1 MGLIL
6 PIINVSLSF
15 KNAQYPVRL
24 CASFCMGPNVVP
36 LQRFVFACHLD
47 IIILRKKAKYNI
59 INHVIRIYS
68 PGTHSVVEVM
78 Q

>member
-1 MGLIL
+1 
-6 PIINVSLSF
+6 
-15 KNAQYPVRL
+15 
-24 CASFCMGPNVVP
+24 MGPNVVP

-47 IIILRKKAKYNI
+47 IIILRKEAKYNI

>member
-1 MGLIL
+1 MHNSLCVFVQALYVTQCGTPAANCVCL
-6 PIINVSLSF
+6 PPGYNNF
-15 KNAQYPVRL
+15 K
-24 CASFCMGPNVVP
+24 
-36 LQRFVFACHLD
+36 
-47 IIILRKKAKYNI
+47 KKAKYNI